1 MMQDTSRRS
10 LRADLR
16 RHRCRRLYLVCDGVL
31 SANSGACAIALKFNR
46 RLHSTGKLISEWSNG
61 MARTLV
67 ISFRSVRPTDC
78 YNLESHKY
86 VKNIIPARRNL
97 PFGAATISPPKGTH
111 RTPPRRSAR
120 ELASS
125 RPGPKPHPLGGRG
138 CPRWLPSGAPAGCT
152 PPNKK
157 AFESHT
163 RIESERKDTRR
174 AGVGVT

>member
-1 MMQDTSRRS
+1 MMQDTYRRS

-86 VKNIIPARRNL
+86 VINIIPARRNL

-111 RTPPRRSAR
+111 RTPPRRSRGATPR
-120 ELASS
+120 ESWGS
-125 RPGPKPHPLGGRG
+125 GRG
-138 CPRWLPSGAPAGCT
+138 CGASLAGSLL
-152 PPNKK
+152 
-157 AFESHT
+157 ESAAV
-163 RIESERKDTRR
+163 ELDVCPLE
-174 AGVGVT
+174 G